1 MRYLL
6 DTDVFTALARGLNAR
21 VVAHAEKAGLEAMA
35 ISVVTEGEIR
45 YGLAY
50 KPVPATTL
58 HRIDTWLDQ
67 LKRLPLTPQV
77 VTPYA
82 ELRASLRRLGQ
93 PIGPNDLWI
102 AAHALAEGLVLVT
115 GNTREFNRVPGLE
128 VENWLR

>member
-1 MRYLL
+1 VRYLL
-6 DTDVFTALARGLNAR
+6 DTDVFTALARGLSAQ
-21 VVAHAEKAGLEAMA
+21 VVAHAEQAGLEAMA

-58 HRIDTWLDQ
+58 QRIDTWLAQ
-67 LKRLPLTPQV
+67 LQRLPLTHKV
-77 VTPYA
+77 VEPYA
-82 ELRASLRRLGQ
+82 ELRASLRKLGQ

-102 AAHALAEGLVLVT
+102 AAHALSEDLTVVT
-115 GNTREFNRVPGLE
+115 GNTREFSRVPGLR